1 MRGVPYVFSVVQG
14 GTLGLHP
21 YASKTMNLSRFL
33 FLTLTLPAL
42 GHAADPL
49 TAPASEPAQAAPR
62 SPALLTLGDVL
73 ARTAE
78 SNPELLALGFGQDA
92 ADGRVTQAGMGPNPT
107 LSLSVENFGGT
118 KLARGSDVMEVT
130 VQASQLIE
138 RGDKAGRRVAFAER
152 ERDVTQASL
161 ALRRSDILAASAN
174 AFAKAL
180 AESTRLVFAGE
191 QLKLTQETFA
201 SASRRLQAATASPS
215 EVARARAA
223 LASAQAEFARAK
235 SASSLALATLAASW
249 GGSAS
254 EIAEIKGA
262 LRLPAA
268 PPALARFEAAL
279 TVSGNPRL
287 GVSSAVVAGQ
297 RAALELESARGVAD
311 VTLGV
316 GVRRLNEG
324 PATAFVVGAS
334 IPLTIRD
341 DNSGNI
347 RAARA
352 MVRAAEQS
360 LRAAEVE
367 QRAALVAAHAELSA
381 AHAQAAALRREALP
395 AAEEACVSVQS
406 AYDKGA
412 LAFIDVLD
420 ARRGLI
426 ALSRELLDAE
436 LAYAFALVRA
446 ETLAGTSFTET
457 KALFERP

>member
-1 MRGVPYVFSVVQG
+1 
-14 GTLGLHP
+14 
-21 YASKTMNLSRFL
+21 MNLARFL

-49 TAPASEPAQAAPR
+49 TAPASSPAEAAPR
-62 SPALLTLGDVL
+62 SPASLTLGDVL

-78 SNPELLALGFGQDA
+78 SNPELRALGFGRDA
-92 ADGRVTQAGMGPNPT
+92 ADGRVAQAGMGPNPN

-118 KLARGSDVMEVT
+118 RLARGSDVMEVT

-138 RGDKAGRRVAFAER
+138 RGDKAVRRVAFAER

-180 AESTRLVFAGE
+180 AESTRLAFAGE
-191 QLKLTQETFA
+191 QLKLTRETFA
-201 SASRRLQAATASPS
+201 AASRRLQAATASPS

-223 LASAQAEFARAK
+223 LASAQAEFGRAQ
-235 SASSLALATLAASW
+235 SATSIALSGLAASW

-262 LRLPAA
+262 LRLPAT
-268 PPALARFEAAL
+268 PPALARFGAAL

-287 GVSSAVVAGQ
+287 GLVSAVVAGQ

-311 VTLGV
+311 VTLGA

-334 IPLTIRD
+334 IPLTFRD

-347 RAARA
+347 SAARA

-360 LRAAEVE
+360 LRAAELE
-367 QRAALVAAHAELSA
+367 QRTALVAAHAELSA
-381 AHAQAAALRREALP
+381 AHAQATALRREALP

-426 ALSRELLDAE
+426 ALRRELLDAE
-436 LAYAFALVRA
+436 LAYALALIRA

-457 KALFERP
+457 KALFDRP

>member
-1 MRGVPYVFSVVQG
+1 
-14 GTLGLHP
+14 
-21 YASKTMNLSRFL
+21 MNLHHIL

-42 GHAADPL
+42 GHASDPL
-49 TAPASEPAQAAPR
+49 TAPASAPAQAAPR
-62 SPALLTLGDVL
+62 SPASLTLDDVL

-138 RGDKAGRRVAFAER
+138 RGDKAVRRVAFAER

-180 AESTRLVFAGE
+180 AESTRLAFAGE

-262 LRLPAA
+262 LRLPAT

-311 VTLGV
+311 VTLGA
-316 GVRRLNEG
+316 GIRRLNEG

-334 IPLTIRD
+334 IPLTFRD

-381 AHAQAAALRREALP
+381 AHAQATALRREALP

-426 ALSRELLDAE
+426 ALRRELLDAE
-436 LAYAFALVRA
+436 LAYASALVRA
-446 ETLAGTSFTET
+446 ETLAGTSFAET
-457 KALFERP
+457 KALFDRP

>member
-1 MRGVPYVFSVVQG
+1 
-14 GTLGLHP
+14 
-21 YASKTMNLSRFL
+21 
-33 FLTLTLPAL
+33 
-42 GHAADPL
+42 
-49 TAPASEPAQAAPR
+49 
-62 SPALLTLGDVL
+62 LGDVL

-78 SNPELLALGFGQDA
+78 LNPELLALGFGREA
-92 ADGRVTQAGMGPNPT
+92 ADGRVAQAGMGPNPN

-118 KLARGSDVMEVT
+118 RLARGSDVMELT

-180 AESTRLVFAGE
+180 AEATRLAFAGE

-201 SASRRLQAATASPS
+201 SASRRLQAAIASPS

-223 LASAQAEFARAK
+223 LASAQAEFARAQ
-235 SASSLALATLAASW
+235 SASSLALASLAASW

-254 EIAEIKGA
+254 EIAEVKGA

-268 PPALARFEAAL
+268 PPALARFESAL
-279 TVSGNPRL
+279 AVSGNPRL
-287 GVSSAVVAGQ
+287 GLVSAMVAGQ

-311 VTLGV
+311 VTLGA

-334 IPLTIRD
+334 IPLTFRD

-352 MVRAAEQS
+352 MLRANHRGQPRANLHGLRRAATCRRGPRTFHGS
-360 LRAAEVE
+360 PHRRRIATRGRRRSNWAISSSGGLLAAGMLIHPNSC
-367 QRAALVAAHAELSA
+367 RMAELSR
-381 AHAQAAALRREALP
+381 QRLGYRSNSKKPLSSSRRR
-395 AAEEACVSVQS
+395 CSIWRKS
-406 AYDKGA
+406 
-412 LAFIDVLD
+412 
-420 ARRGLI
+420 
-426 ALSRELLDAE
+426 
-436 LAYAFALVRA
+436 
-446 ETLAGTSFTET
+446 
-457 KALFERP
+457 

>member
-1 MRGVPYVFSVVQG
+1 
-14 GTLGLHP
+14 
-21 YASKTMNLSRFL
+21 MNLPRIL
-33 FLTLTLPAL
+33 FLTLTWPVL

-49 TAPASEPAQAAPR
+49 AAPASAPVEVTPR
-62 SPALLTLGDVL
+62 SPASLTLVDVL

-78 SNPELLALGFGQDA
+78 LNPELLALGYGREA
-92 ADGRVTQAGMGPNPT
+92 SEGRVAQAGMGPNPN

-118 KLARGSDVMEVT
+118 KLARGSDVMELT

-161 ALRRSDILAASAN
+161 ALRRSDILSASAN

-180 AESTRLVFAGE
+180 AEATRLAFAGE

-201 SASRRLQAATASPS
+201 SASRRLHAATASPS

-223 LASAQAEFARAK
+223 LASAQAELARAK
-235 SASSLALATLAASW
+235 SASSLALASLAASW

-268 PPALARFEAAL
+268 PPALARFESAL
-279 TVSGNPRL
+279 KEVSGNPRL
-287 GVSSAVVAGQ
+287 GLVSAMVAGQ

-311 VTLGV
+311 VTLGA

-334 IPLTIRD
+334 IPLTFRD

-352 MVRAAEQS
+352 MLRAAEQS
-360 LRAAEVE
+360 QRAAELE

-381 AHAQAAALRREALP
+381 AHAQATALRRDALP

-426 ALSRELLDAE
+426 ALRRDLLDAE
-436 LAYAFALVRA
+436 LAYALALVRA

-457 KALFERP
+457 KTLFERP

>member
-262 LRLPAA
+262 LRLPAT

>member
-49 TAPASEPAQAAPR
+49 TTPASAPVDIAPR
-62 SPALLTLGDVL
+62 SPASLTLADVL

-78 SNPELLALGFGQDA
+78 SNPELLALGFGRDA
-92 ADGRVTQAGMGPNPT
+92 ADGRVAQAGMGPNPT

-138 RGDKAGRRVAFAER
+138 RGDKAGRRVVFAER

-161 ALRRSDILAASAN
+161 ALRRSDILAA
-174 AFAKAL
+174 FAKAL
-180 AESTRLVFAGE
+180 AESTRLAFAGE

-235 SASSLALATLAASW
+235 SASSLALASLAASW

-262 LRLPAA
+262 LRLPAT

-311 VTLGV
+311 ITLGA

-324 PATAFVVGAS
+324 PATAFIVGAS
-334 IPLTIRD
+334 IPLTFRD

-381 AHAQAAALRREALP
+381 AHAQATALRREALP

-426 ALSRELLDAE
+426 ALRRELLDAE
-436 LAYAFALVRA
+436 LAYALALVRA
-446 ETLAGTSFTET
+446 EALAATSFTET
-457 KALFERP
+457 KALFELR

>member
-1 MRGVPYVFSVVQG
+1 MGFCP
-14 GTLGLHP
+14 H
-21 YASKTMNLSRFL
+21 ASKPMNLPRIL
-33 FLTLTLPAL
+33 FLTLTWPVL
-42 GHAADPL
+42 GHAADQ
-49 TAPASEPAQAAPR
+49 QAAPAPAPVEVAPR
-62 SPALLTLGDVL
+62 SQASLTLGDVL

-78 SNPELLALGFGQDA
+78 SNPELLALGFGRDA
-92 ADGRVTQAGMGPNPT
+92 AEGRVAQAGMGPNPK

-118 KLARGSDVMEVT
+118 RLARGSDVMELT
-130 VQASQLIE
+130 VEASQLFE

-161 ALRRSDILAASAN
+161 ALRRSDILAASAS
-174 AFAKAL
+174 AYAKAL
-180 AESTRLVFAGE
+180 AESTRVALAGE
-191 QLKLTQETFA
+191 QLKLARETYA
-201 SASRRLQAATASPS
+201 SASRRLQVATASPS

-235 SASSLALATLAASW
+235 SASSIALASLAASW

-254 EIAEIKGA
+254 AIAEIQGV
-262 LRLPAA
+262 LRLPAT
-268 PPALARFEAAL
+268 PPALNRFEAVL

-287 GVSSAVVAGQ
+287 GLVSAVVAGQ

-311 VTLGV
+311 VTMGA
-316 GVRRLNEG
+316 GVRRLNDG

-334 IPLTIRD
+334 IPLTYRD

-352 MVRAAEQS
+352 MLRAAEQS
-360 LRAAEVE
+360 LRAAELE
-367 QRAALVAAHAELSA
+367 QRAALVSAHAELSA
-381 AHAQAAALRREALP
+381 AHAQATALRREALP

-412 LAFIDVLD
+412 LAFIDILD

-426 ALSRELLDAE
+426 ALHRELLDAE
-436 LAYAFALVRA
+436 LAYALALVRA